1 MFKKILIANRGE
13 IALRVVRTCRDLGI
27 KTVAVYS
34 TIDSESMHVRLA
46 DEAVCIGEPSIKK
59 SYLNPVPILA
69 AAEITNADAVHPG
82 AGFLSE
88 NPDFASMVAKH
99 KMTFIGPTSEQ
110 IKMFGD
116 KLLAKKLMKKNGLTV
131 IPGSERYLKNIEE
144 AKSIAKKIGYPVIL
158 KAGSGGGGKGI
169 RVIKNEKNL
178 IPSYSLVKQ
187 EVQNSFGNEN
197 IYLEKFFENPK
208 HIEIQIIGDKKG
220 KVVHLGERDCSIQ
233 RNRQK
238 IIEETPSPILSEKER
253 NYICNLVAKTIKK
266 IRYESLGTVEMLYK
280 NGKFYFMEMNTRV
293 QIEHTITERV
303 TGIDLIKQQIKI
315 AAGQDIKF
323 DQKDIRNG
331 GHSIQCRINA
341 EDPLTFIP
349 SPGRIQEYHAPGGP
363 GVRIDS
369 ALYAGCIVPHH
380 YDNLISKVI
389 IYSRNRNEA
398 ILRLK
403 RCLIEYV
410 INGIKTNIPLHL
422 KILNNEDYISGNY
435 HINWLEQFLSIQN

>member
-169 RVIKNEKNL
+169 RVIKNEKDL

-238 IIEETPSPILSEKER
+238 IIEETPSTILSEKER

-422 KILNNEDYISGNY
+422 KILNNKDYISGNY

>member
-169 RVIKNEKNL
+169 RVIKNEKDL

-422 KILNNEDYISGNY
+422 KILNYEDYISCNY
-435 HINWLEQFLSIQN
+435 HINWLVQLLSIQN

>member
-131 IPGSERYLKNIEE
+131 IPGSGRYLKNIEE

-238 IIEETPSPILSEKER
+238 IIEETPSPILSGKER

-266 IRYESLGTVEMLYK
+266 IGYESLGTVEMLYK

-303 TGIDLIKQQIKI
+303 TGVDLVKQQIKI

-323 DQKDIRNG
+323 DQKDIKNG

>member
-303 TGIDLIKQQIKI
+303 TGVDLVKQQIKI

-323 DQKDIRNG
+323 DQKDIKNG

>member
-253 NYICNLVAKTIKK
+253 NYICNLVVKTIKK

>member
-116 KLLAKKLMKKNGLTV
+116 KLLAKKLMKKNGLTI

-238 IIEETPSPILSEKER
+238 IIEETPSPTLSEKER
-253 NYICNLVAKTIKK
+253 NYICNLVVKTIKK

-422 KILNNEDYISGNY
+422 KILNNKDYISGNY

>member
-208 HIEIQIIGDKKG
+208 HIEIQIIADKKG

-238 IIEETPSPILSEKER
+238 IIEETPSPILSEKKR

-303 TGIDLIKQQIKI
+303 TGVDLVKQQIKI

-323 DQKDIRNG
+323 DQKDIKNG

>member
-208 HIEIQIIGDKKG
+208 HIEIQIIADKKG

-253 NYICNLVAKTIKK
+253 NYICNLVVKTIKK

-303 TGIDLIKQQIKI
+303 TGVDLVKQQIKI

>member
-131 IPGSERYLKNIEE
+131 IPGSQRYLKNIEE
-144 AKSIAKKIGYPVIL
+144 AKIIAKKIGYPVIL

-422 KILNNEDYISGNY
+422 KILNNKDYISGNY

>member
-27 KTVAVYS
+27 KTVAVHS

-59 SYLNPVPILA
+59 SYI
-69 AAEITNADAVHPG
+69 HPG

-99 KMTFIGPTSEQ
+99 KMKFIGPTSEQ

-116 KLLAKKLMKKNGLTV
+116 KSLAKQLMKKNGLPV
-131 IPGSERYLKNIEE
+131 IPGSEKYLKNIEE
-144 AKSIAKKIGYPVIL
+144 SKKIAKKIGYPVIL

-169 RVIKNEKNL
+169 RVIKNEKDL
-178 IPSYSLVKQ
+178 IQSYPIVKQ
-187 EVQNSFGNEN
+187 EVLNSFGNQN
-197 IYLEKFFENPK
+197 VYLEKFFNNPK
-208 HIEIQIIGDKKG
+208 HIEIQIVADKKG
-220 KVVHLGERDCSIQ
+220 KVIHLGERDCSIQ
-233 RNRQK
+233 RNKQK
-238 IIEETPSPILSEKER
+238 IIEETPSPVLSNKER
-253 NYICNLVAKTIKK
+253 NYICNLVVKTIKK
-266 IRYESLGTVEMLYK
+266 IGYESLGTVEMLYYK
-280 NGKFYFMEMNTRV
+280 RKFYFMEMNTRV

-315 AAGQDIKF
+315 AAGQELKLN
-323 DQKDIRNG
+323 QKDIKNG

-349 SPGRIQEYHAPGGP
+349 SPGRIKEYHAPGGP
-363 GVRIDS
+363 GVRVDS
-369 ALYAGCIVPHH
+369 ALYAGCIVPQQ

-403 RCLIEYV
+403 GV
-410 INGIKTNIPLHL
+410 
-422 KILNNEDYISGNY
+422 
-435 HINWLEQFLSIQN
+435 

>member
-208 HIEIQIIGDKKG
+208 HIEIQIIADKKG

-238 IIEETPSPILSEKER
+238 IIEETPSPTLSEKER
-253 NYICNLVAKTIKK
+253 NYICNLVVKTIKK

-422 KILNNEDYISGNY
+422 KILNNKDYISGNY

>member
-208 HIEIQIIGDKKG
+208 HIEVQIIADKKG

-303 TGIDLIKQQIKI
+303 TGVDLVKQQIKI

-323 DQKDIRNG
+323 DQKDIKNG

-369 ALYAGCIVPHH
+369 ALYAGCIVPHQ

>member
-253 NYICNLVAKTIKK
+253 NYICNLVVKTIKK

-303 TGIDLIKQQIKI
+303 TGVDLVKQQIKI

-323 DQKDIRNG
+323 DQKDIKNG

>member
-323 DQKDIRNG
+323 DQKDIKNG

>member
-169 RVIKNEKNL
+169 RVIKNEKDL

-238 IIEETPSPILSEKER
+238 IIEETPSPTLSEKER
-253 NYICNLVAKTIKK
+253 NYICNLVVKTIKK

>member
-116 KLLAKKLMKKNGLTV
+116 KLLAKKLMKKNGLTI

-169 RVIKNEKNL
+169 RVIKNEKDL

>member
-208 HIEIQIIGDKKG
+208 HIEVQIIADKKG

-303 TGIDLIKQQIKI
+303 TGIDLVKQQIKI

-323 DQKDIRNG
+323 DQKDIKNG

>member
-144 AKSIAKKIGYPVIL
+144 AKIIAKKIGYPVIL

>member
-116 KLLAKKLMKKNGLTV
+116 KLLAKKLMKKNGLTI

-169 RVIKNEKNL
+169 RVIKNEKDL

-238 IIEETPSPILSEKER
+238 IIEETPSPTLSEKER

-303 TGIDLIKQQIKI
+303 TGVDLVKQQIKI

>member
-208 HIEIQIIGDKKG
+208 HIEIQIIADKKG

-253 NYICNLVAKTIKK
+253 NYICNLVAKTIKN
-266 IRYESLGTVEMLYK
+266 IGYESLGTVEMLYK

-422 KILNNEDYISGNY
+422 KILNNKDYISGNY

>member
-303 TGIDLIKQQIKI
+303 TGVDLVKQQIKI

-323 DQKDIRNG
+323 DQKDIKNG

-369 ALYAGCIVPHH
+369 ALYAGCIVPHQ

>member
-27 KTVAVYS
+27 KTVAVHS

-59 SYLNPVPILA
+59 SYLNPAPILA
-69 AAEITNADAVHPG
+69 AAEITNSDAIHPG

-99 KMTFIGPTSEQ
+99 KMKFIGPTSEQ

-116 KLLAKKLMKKNGLTV
+116 KSLAKQLMKKNGLPV
-131 IPGSERYLKNIEE
+131 IPGSEKYLKNIEE
-144 AKSIAKKIGYPVIL
+144 SKKIAKKIGYPVIL

-169 RVIKNEKNL
+169 RVIKNEKDL
-178 IPSYSLVKQ
+178 IQNYPIVKQ
-187 EVQNSFGNEN
+187 EVLNSFGNQN
-197 IYLEKFFENPK
+197 VYLEKFFNNPK
-208 HIEIQIIGDKKG
+208 HIEIQIVADKKG
-220 KVVHLGERDCSIQ
+220 KVIHLGERDCSIQ
-233 RNRQK
+233 RNKQK
-238 IIEETPSPILSEKER
+238 IIEETPSPVLSNKER
-253 NYICNLVAKTIKK
+253 NYICNLVVKTIKK
-266 IRYESLGTVEMLYK
+266 IGYESLGTVEMLYYK
-280 NGKFYFMEMNTRV
+280 RKFYFMEMNTRV

-315 AAGQDIKF
+315 AAGQELKLN
-323 DQKDIRNG
+323 QKDIKNG

-363 GVRIDS
+363 GVRVDS
-369 ALYAGCIVPHH
+369 ALYAGCIVPQQ

-389 IYSRNRNEA
+389 IYSRNRDEA

-422 KILNNEDYISGNY
+422 KILNNKEYISGKY
-435 HINWLEQFLSIQN
+435 HINWLELFLSVQN

>member
-422 KILNNEDYISGNY
+422 KILNNKDYISGNY

>member
-238 IIEETPSPILSEKER
+238 IIEETPSPTLSEKER
-253 NYICNLVAKTIKK
+253 NYICNLVVKTIKK

-323 DQKDIRNG
+323 DQKDIKNG

>member
-208 HIEIQIIGDKKG
+208 HIEIQIIADKKG

-238 IIEETPSPILSEKER
+238 IIEETPSPTLSEKER
-253 NYICNLVAKTIKK
+253 NYICNLVVKTIKK

-303 TGIDLIKQQIKI
+303 TGVDLVKQQIKI

-323 DQKDIRNG
+323 DQKDIKNG

>member
-208 HIEIQIIGDKKG
+208 HIEVQIIADKKG

-303 TGIDLIKQQIKI
+303 TGIDLVKQQIKI

>member
-169 RVIKNEKNL
+169 RVIKNEKDL

>member
-208 HIEIQIIGDKKG
+208 HIEVQIIADKKG

>member
-208 HIEIQIIGDKKG
+208 HIEIQIIADKKG

-303 TGIDLIKQQIKI
+303 TGVDLVKQQIKI

-323 DQKDIRNG
+323 DQKDIKNG